1 MVLDAGDNELVGSY
15 AREGSEMAFRTLV
28 SRHVNLVFGAALRQT
43 GDAGLAEEITQN
55 VFIALA
61 RKAPRLAGHETLAG
75 WLHRTALLEAKARLR
90 AELRRQRR
98 EDTAAALAQLHQDG
112 RAPVEDLAPIL
123 DEGLMQLRESDR
135 LALILRYLEERSLR
149 DVGRVLGIEEDTARK
164 RVDRALDRLSAF
176 FRSQGFAVPAGT
188 GVAVLTQASTASAAP
203 TGLAAAAGT
212 AGLAAGGTAGVGVF
226 SAFLVSIMNLSNLQT
241 AGVCALLLGAPL
253 AWQWNQH
260 RELRIREGQV
270 LASLTEATRETD
282 TAQTLSRRLGFD
294 LVQARADTLN
304 TRNALAAAT
313 AGSLGGVPDAYHWD
327 DRSPLA
333 RIPKAALRQI
343 FIPAVSNRRG
353 TLTPQIQAALQ
364 MTESESGAVQGAMNR
379 FLDGVHSAQAR
390 ALRPVTPTESELDGR
405 SEEDVRVFEINGV
418 RDSVAALRREMLSE
432 LEATLGAER
441 NDLLKRSLASWIPMM
456 DDERQ
461 NGMNSSWAFLDSDH
475 RLKFVNESGEAEGRL
490 WLRWGARTENGSTFG
505 AAIPMDEIP
514 EFLRPQLQ
522 DWVDGAI
529 AAQAGAAPSTPIP
542 QVQKPTKPANIATQA
557 GSAPSAPAQP

>member
-98 EDTAAALAQLHQDG
+98 EDTAAALAQLHQNG
-112 RAPVEDLAPIL
+112 RAPAEDLAPIL

-176 FRSQGFAVPAGT
+176 FRSQGFAVPTGT

-203 TGLAAAAGT
+203 TGLAAAAAT

-226 SAFLVSIMNLSNLQT
+226 SAFLVSIVNLSNLQT
-241 AGVCALLLGAPL
+241 AGVCALLLGTPL
-253 AWQWNQH
+253 AWQWNQP
-260 RELRIREGQV
+260 RELRNRENQV
-270 LASLTEATRETD
+270 LASLTEATQEWD

-304 TRNALAAAT
+304 ARNGLAAAAA
-313 AGSLGGVPDAYHWD
+313 AGSLSDVIDAYRWD
-327 DRSPLA
+327 DRSPLV
-333 RIPKAALRQI
+333 RIPKTALRQI

-353 TLTPQIQAALQ
+353 TLTPQIRAALQ
-364 MTESESGAVQGAMNR
+364 MTESESGAVQGAMHR
-379 FLDGVHSAQAR
+379 FLDGVHSAQAQ
-390 ALRPVTPTESELDGR
+390 ALRPVAPTESELEGR
-405 SEEDVRVFEINGV
+405 SAADVRVFEINGV
-418 RDSVAALRREMLSE
+418 RDSVADLRREMLSE
-432 LEATLGAER
+432 LEATLGTER

-456 DDERQ
+456 DDDRQ
-461 NGMNSSWAFLDSDH
+461 NGMNSGWAFLDSDH
-475 RLKFVNESGEAEGRL
+475 RLKFVNESSEAEGRL

-505 AAIPMDEIP
+505 SHLPLEEIP

-522 DWVDGAI
+522 DWLDGAI
-529 AAQAGAAPSTPIP
+529 AAQAGAAPSA
-542 QVQKPTKPANIATQA
+542 Q
-557 GSAPSAPAQP
+557 AQP